1 MNEDISKD
9 QDLIDIIR
17 DLKKQNSL
25 LKKQVEK
32 LKNKSSPSLNDFDRL
47 ETINNLISQ
56 FVKLDSLN
64 DIYHYVTY
72 LLNEFLSDTVIL
84 FNSVDEERGVVKLES
99 ISGIDNKILKAI
111 IEKTNFNP
119 IGKQFK
125 LIHTHDNYFR
135 LGKLVEF
142 PGKLEEF
149 AKTDLSPFKA
159 KLIQKI
165 IGLHKIYTIGIIPNK
180 KLLAII
186 HLFTFNKKVIDNTYF
201 IDIIANIAGILIQKK
216 ITDNILKENEIQF
229 RNLFENSP
237 LGIYRTSPDGK
248 ILLANKAFLNIF
260 GFESIEELQY
270 IDIEKD
276 IYTSPFQRL
285 KFIKQIESA
294 GHVYGIELD
303 AKRKD
308 GSKINIRETATTIFD
323 NNGNV
328 IYYEGIVEDI
338 TEKKLADLNLKISKE
353 SYFDIFN
360 SVSEAIY
367 IQNPE
372 TGEFIDVN
380 KGAVKIYE
388 CSREELIGQTPMTVA
403 APGLNNIEQIWED
416 SKNVFRT
423 GIPIRF
429 NFWAV
434 KKTGAIFPKEVI
446 VNKGKYFGKDVLI
459 ATARDITETIEY
471 QEKILFQSKFQQ
483 ILIEISSSYI
493 NMPLEDIDSST
504 NNLLK
509 EISTFFGAS
518 RGYIFDFDQNT
529 GLTSNTYEWC
539 NLNITPQKENLQNIK
554 LPERW
559 VDVFKSGNPLFIYD
573 VMTLPEGYEKEIL
586 KSQDIKSLIAV
597 PMLNSSELVGFIGL
611 DFNENYHQY
620 SEGEYKLLSFASQ
633 ILVNIKLRMKMEK
646 ELIMAKEK
654 AEQNDRLKSAFLANI
669 SHEIRTP
676 MNGILGFTELLKDNY
691 FDVKEKEEFIEMIQK
706 SGERMLNI
714 INDIINISKIESG
727 VMDLEI
733 KETNINKSVDYIF
746 NFFKP
751 ESKKKNLELIIEL
764 PLSDDL
770 SLIKTDEEKLI
781 AVLTNLMKN
790 ALKFTEKGYIKL
802 GYNKRNSDI
811 LFYVI
816 DTGIGISEEK
826 QELIFHRFVQADIE
840 NKSAYQGAG
849 LGLSISKAYV
859 ELMGGNIWVES
870 KLGEGSKFCF
880 TIPLE
885 NPQKSRKTSEN

>member
-1 MNEDISKD
+1 MNNDLSKD
-9 QDLIDIIR
+9 NELLNKVR
-17 DLKKQNSL
+17 DLEEQNSI
-25 LKKQVEK
+25 LKIQIEK
-32 LKNKSSPSLNDFDRL
+32 LKKESKSSFNDFKKLEILND
-47 ETINNLISQ
+47 LIPQ
-56 FVKLDSLN
+56 FIKLDSLN
-64 DIYHYVTY
+64 DIYNYVTY
-72 LLNEFLSDTVIL
+72 LLNDFLSDTVIL
-84 FNSVDEERGVVKLES
+84 FNSVDEERGIVTLES
-99 ISGIDNKILKAI
+99 ISGIDNKILKKI
-111 IEKTNFNP
+111 LEKTNFNP

-142 PGKLEEF
+142 PGKLEDF
-149 AKTDLSPFKA
+149 AKSDLSPLTA
-159 KLIQKI
+159 KFIQKI

>member
-1 MNEDISKD
+1 
-9 QDLIDIIR
+9 
-17 DLKKQNSL
+17 
-25 LKKQVEK
+25 
-32 LKNKSSPSLNDFDRL
+32 
-47 ETINNLISQ
+47 
-56 FVKLDSLN
+56 
-64 DIYHYVTY
+64 
-72 LLNEFLSDTVIL
+72 
-84 FNSVDEERGVVKLES
+84 
-99 ISGIDNKILKAI
+99 
-111 IEKTNFNP
+111 
-119 IGKQFK
+119 
-125 LIHTHDNYFR
+125 
-135 LGKLVEF
+135 
-142 PGKLEEF
+142 
-149 AKTDLSPFKA
+149 
-159 KLIQKI
+159 
-165 IGLHKIYTIGIIPNK
+165 
-180 KLLAII
+180 
-186 HLFTFNKKVIDNTYF
+186 
-201 IDIIANIAGILIQKK
+201 
-216 ITDNILKENEIQF
+216 
-229 RNLFENSP
+229 
-237 LGIYRTSPDGK
+237 
-248 ILLANKAFLNIF
+248 
-260 GFESIEELQY
+260 
-270 IDIEKD
+270 
-276 IYTSPFQRL
+276 
-285 KFIKQIESA
+285 
-294 GHVYGIELD
+294 
-303 AKRKD
+303 
-308 GSKINIRETATTIFD
+308 
-323 NNGNV
+323 
-328 IYYEGIVEDI
+328 
-338 TEKKLADLNLKISKE
+338 
-353 SYFDIFN
+353 
-360 SVSEAIY
+360 
-367 IQNPE
+367 
-372 TGEFIDVN
+372 
-380 KGAVKIYE
+380 
-388 CSREELIGQTPMTVA
+388 
-403 APGLNNIEQIWED
+403 
-416 SKNVFRT
+416 
-423 GIPIRF
+423 
-429 NFWAV
+429 
-434 KKTGAIFPKEVI
+434 
-446 VNKGKYFGKDVLI
+446 
-459 ATARDITETIEY
+459 
-471 QEKILFQSKFQQ
+471 
-483 ILIEISSSYI
+483 
-493 NMPLEDIDSST
+493 
-504 NNLLK
+504 
-509 EISTFFGAS
+509 
-518 RGYIFDFDQNT
+518 
-529 GLTSNTYEWC
+529 
-539 NLNITPQKENLQNIK
+539 
-554 LPERW
+554 
-559 VDVFKSGNPLFIYD
+559 
-573 VMTLPEGYEKEIL
+573 MTLPEGYEKEIL